1 MKQQKSMSW
10 ECLLRDTIWIFL
22 FFSFVVGFCGNL
34 PFSPFSALPHFCLP
48 FFLLSVLPFLFFAL
62 LSFLFFVYVF
72 SFFCFFIS
80 SICSFF
86 LYVSFFRIF
95 HCCFLPSCIVIFYL
109 CINLQLTHLSIK
121 LVLLFCFFSFFLLV
135 YSPTS

>member
-1 MKQQKSMSW
+1 MKQQKSTSW
-10 ECLLRDTIWIFL
+10 ECLLRETIWIFL

-48 FFLLSVLPFLFFAL
+48 FFSFPFYPFCFLPSYLFCFLCMCFP
-62 LSFLFFVYVF
+62 FFVF
-72 SFFCFFIS
+72 IIS

-95 HCCFLPSCIVIFYL
+95 HCCFLPSCIVIFCL

-121 LVLLFCFFSFFLLV
+121 LVLLFCFFPFFLLV